1 MSAAQAQSAISRLQP
16 IDAPQSTISVAKMLG
31 DLVSGH
37 RFTQVLFATADP
49 VSQPLPPSLHI
60 FKAGDPL
67 PNFAIGSFAV
77 GGAQFGSGALRARLT
92 VANFSSQPQNLEV
105 AISAEGKTSGQ
116 GAGSRWARA
125 RSAAWSFPPWRRPPN
140 IGPI

>member
-1 MSAAQAQSAISRLQP
+1 
-16 IDAPQSTISVAKMLG
+16 MLG

-37 RFTQVLFATADP
+37 RFTQILFATADP

-105 AISAEGKTSGQ
+105 EISAEGKTLAKAQAHVGAREISGVEFPTL
-116 GAGSRWARA
+116 APASEYRAESEAR
-125 RSAAWSFPPWRRPPN
+125 RRVRT
-140 IGPI
+140 G